1 MIPSADTAVLA
12 ATADAAASGPSDI
25 VSMFWVALAFVAAP
39 LLARAVRGYVPSV
52 VFLLVL
58 GMLIGPSVAG
68 LASSTGGLALLDQLG
83 LGMLFLLAGYELDPA
98 LVRGRTGRVAG
109 VAWLTSLLIALALVW
124 LIATD
129 DTSVTSIIA
138 VAIAMCS
145 TTLGT
150 LVPILKSEGLM
161 DKPLGR
167 AVMAHGAIGEFGPVV
182 AMALLLTGR
191 HAWAAVT
198 VLALF
203 VVAAVV
209 LAVVP
214 GHLAKRFP
222 AIGRVLDALGG
233 GTEQLPVRVVFL
245 LLVVL
250 MALATEFDLDVVLG
264 AFAAGIILRRLVG
277 GARPEIDEPLE
288 AIGYGVLIPVFFV
301 VSGMG
306 IDPASVADAPGTW
319 VVFVAIILVARGLPV
334 WLSDRI
340 FPHDASVD
348 TAADRVQLGLYSAA
362 GLPIIVAVTEVA
374 TRTGLLEEDLAS
386 TMVAAGAT
394 TVLLFT
400 LAAKIIGRRSAGR
413 LRPRPER
420 SA

>member
-1 MIPSADTAVLA
+1 MTLLAA

-25 VSMFWVALAFVAAP
+25 VSLFWVALAAVAAP

-58 GMLIGPSVAG
+58 GMLIGPSVAD
-68 LASSTGGLALLDQLG
+68 LASSSGGLELINELG

-98 LVRGRTGRVAG
+98 LTRGRTGRVAG
-109 VAWLTSLLIALALVW
+109 ATWLMSLLIALGLVALV
-124 LIATD
+124 ATD

-150 LVPILKSEGLM
+150 LVPILKTERQM

-167 AVMAHGAIGEFGPVV
+167 AVMAHGAIGEFGPVI

-191 HAWAAVT
+191 QAWAAVAVLAT
-198 VLALF
+198 FAVAAIVLAL
-203 VVAAVV
+203 
-209 LAVVP
+209 VP
-214 GHLAKRFP
+214 EHLAKRFP
-222 AIGRVLDALGG
+222 AIGRMLNSLQG

-250 MALATEFDLDVVLG
+250 MAVATEFDLDVVLG

-277 GARPEIDEPLE
+277 AARPDLDEPLE
-288 AIGYGVLIPVFFV
+288 AIGYGVLIPAFFV

-306 IDPASVADAPGTW
+306 IDPAAVADAPGTW
-319 VVFVAIILVARGLPV
+319 LVFVLIILVARGLPV

-340 FPHDASVD
+340 FRHSASVD
-348 TAADRVQLGLYSAA
+348 TAADRVQLGLYAAA
-362 GLPIIVAVTEVA
+362 GLPIIVAVTEVG

-394 TVLLFT
+394 TVLLFP
-400 LAAKIIGRRSAGR
+400 LAAKIIGRRYAGGTAE
-413 LRPRPER
+413 PVVEPD
-420 SA
+420 

>member
-1 MIPSADTAVLA
+1 MTLLADA
-12 ATADAAASGPSDI
+12 ATATDGPSDI
-25 VSMFWVALAFVAAP
+25 VSLFWVALAAVVAP
-39 LLARAVRGYVPSV
+39 LLARAIRGYVPSV

-58 GMLIGPSVAG
+58 GMVLGPSVAG
-68 LASSTGGLALLDQLG
+68 LASDTGGLELIDELG

-98 LVRGRTGRVAG
+98 LMRGRTGRVAG
-109 VAWLTSLLIALALVW
+109 SAWLMSLLIALGLVA
-124 LIATD
+124 LIATG

-150 LVPILKSEGLM
+150 LVPILKSEKLM

-191 HAWAAVT
+191 QAWAAVA

-203 VVAAVV
+203 VVAA
-209 LAVVP
+209 LALTVVP
-214 GHLAKRFP
+214 ARLARRFP
-222 AIGRVLDALGG
+222 AIGGVLGALRG
-233 GTEQLPVRVVFL
+233 GTEQLPIRVVFL

-250 MALATEFDLDVVLG
+250 MAVASVFDLDVVLG
-264 AFAAGIILRRLVG
+264 AFAAGIILRRLAG
-277 GARPEIDEPLE
+277 AARPDLDEPLE
-288 AIGYGVLIPVFFV
+288 AIGYGVLIPAFFV

-306 IDPASVADAPGTW
+306 IDPAAVAAAPGTW
-319 VVFVAIILVARGLPV
+319 VVFVLIILVARGLPV

-340 FPHDASVD
+340 FPHGASVG
-348 TAADRVQLGLYSAA
+348 TAADRVQLGLYAAA
-362 GLPIIVAVTEVA
+362 GLPIIVAVTEVG
-374 TRTGLLEEDLAS
+374 TRTGLLDEDLAS

-394 TVLLFT
+394 TVLLFP
-400 LAAKIIGRRSAGR
+400 LAAKIIGRRYADARATQG
-413 LRPRPER
+413 
-420 SA
+420 AQ